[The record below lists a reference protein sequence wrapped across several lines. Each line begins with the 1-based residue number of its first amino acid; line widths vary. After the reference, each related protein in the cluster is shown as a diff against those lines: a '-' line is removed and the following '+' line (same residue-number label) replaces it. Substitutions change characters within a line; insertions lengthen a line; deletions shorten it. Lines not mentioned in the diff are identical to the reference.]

1 MKHSLGLVLTLL
13 LLVVVLLA
21 CGKKTPLD
29 DAHKDFAGKWV
40 AADGTF
46 VQFFLDGTGNLKSGS
61 TEVTGGAVTFG
72 QGTVTIKLFGIGKDM
87 QITQPPREVD
97 GKWALVLDGIE
108 YLKE

>member
-1 MKHSLGLVLTLL
+1 MKRLLSLVLTLL
-13 LLVVVLLA
+13 LLVLFLLG

-72 QGTVTIKLFGIGKDM
+72 QGTVTIKLFGIGKGHADHP
-87 QITQPPREVD
+87 TAPGSRREV
-97 GKWALVLDGIE
+97 GAGARRHRVP
-108 YLKE
+108 